1 MNRLSTCDAALTREA
16 AETPDLA
23 ARQIARLSPT
33 LRDLGA
39 RLRARPP
46 RVVVTCARGSS
57 DHAASYGK
65 FLLETQIGTPV
76 ASVGP
81 SVVSLYGAPLKLEG
95 ALFVAVSQS
104 GRSPDLLSLTAHAR
118 ANGAL
123 VVGFVND
130 ESSPLADLCDVVGPL
145 GAGPETSVAATKSYL
160 LSGLALMGL
169 VAHWSG
175 QARALQTLEGAPE
188 RLAAAARLDWSPALD
203 ALRLAQG
210 LFVVGRGASLGAAQE
225 AALKFKETSRLHAEA
240 FSSAEVIHGPLA
252 LAGPNFPVLAL
263 GQADA
268 SAPSFLQSVG
278 RIAAL
283 GSPVWS
289 TLEAPGAETLPTVP
303 DVDPNLAPLC
313 QTLSFYMALAGFA
326 RARGFDPD
334 RPPHLA
340 KVTETM

>member
-1 MNRLSTCDAALTREA
+1 MTVSRLSDAALTREA
-16 AETPDLA
+16 AETPVLA
-23 ARQIARLSPT
+23 TRQIERLSPVFKE
-33 LRDLGA
+33 LGA

-65 FLLETQIGTPV
+65 FLIETQIGAPV

-81 SVVSLYGAPLKLEG
+81 SVVSLYGAPLQLEG

-118 ANGAL
+118 AGGAL
-123 VVGFVND
+123 VVGLVND
-130 ESSPLADLCDVVGPL
+130 ETSPLADLCDVVAPI

-160 LSGLALMGL
+160 LSGLALMAL

-175 QARALQTLEGAPE
+175 EAAALTRLARAPDH
-188 RLAAAARLDWSPALD
+188 LAAAAALDWSPALD

-225 AALKFKETSRLHAEA
+225 IALKFKETSRLHAEA

-252 LAGPNFPVLAL
+252 LAGANFPVLAL
-263 GQADA
+263 GQDDA

-289 TLEAPGAETLPTVP
+289 TLKTPGAALLPTVAG
-303 DVDPNLAPLC
+303 VDPVLSPLC
-313 QTLSFYMALAGFA
+313 QTLSFYMALASFA